1 MILRPID
8 LAREA
13 GLSTQAVRNYE
24 QLGFLPLVQR
34 SVHGY
39 RQYDQ
44 QHLQALRVSCLLRAA
59 FGWQH
64 ALQIMQCVHNADLS
78 AALAIIDGRHA
89 VIHHKRKELE
99 ETIKILRNV
108 LDASADTMSEGKKG
122 VRPLTIGEAAK
133 RFGIQ
138 NSAIRFWEEW
148 GLVQPLR
155 DKESNYRLYDEKQL
169 TKLQMIVLL
178 RKGGYGIEAVK
189 SVLTQLETGSPEH
202 ALKAAEERLE
212 ELAATSRCCMQA
224 TAALWSYVKEY
235 CSGV

>member
-1 MILRPID
+1 MRPID

-24 QLGFLPLVQR
+24 QLGFLPPAQR
-34 SVHGY
+34 STHGY
-39 RQYDQ
+39 RLYDQ
-44 QHLQALRVSCLLRAA
+44 QHLQALRTARLLTTA
-59 FGWQH
+59 FGWQS
-64 ALQIMQCVHNADLS
+64 ALKIMQYTHSADLV
-78 AALAIIDGRHA
+78 AALALIDERHA
-89 VIHHKRKELE
+89 AIHHNRIELE
-99 ETIKILRNV
+99 ETIKVLRN
-108 LDASADTMSEGKKG
+108 LLGASANTMREDKK
-122 VRPLTIGEAAK
+122 VARPLTIGQAAK

-148 GLVQPLR
+148 GLVQSLR
-155 DKESNYRLYDEKQL
+155 DKESKYRLYDEKQL

-202 ALKAAEERLE
+202 ALKAAEERLK
-212 ELAATSRCCMQA
+212 ELSATSRCCMQA
-224 TAALWSYVKEY
+224 TAALWAYVEEY